1 KVFGFRLPK
10 VLREFYLMAGNH
22 EAINCSHNQL
32 LVGYQEIEDNK
43 LIFYDENQGVCSWAI
58 DLSDIKK
65 DDPPVWIGQL
75 IEGQDEL
82 EWYIEFETLS
92 DFLLIMLCW
101 QSVMGGLPYVG
112 ITNKIEESV
121 AQIVKNNFSSLE
133 VGENSSGIQA

>member
-1 KVFGFRLPK
+1 MDTELKVYRQIAQDLYPPFTPEDGVSLEEFERAEKVFGFRLPK

-65 DDPPVWIGQL
+65 D
-75 IEGQDEL
+75 
-82 EWYIEFETLS
+82 
-92 DFLLIMLCW
+92 
-101 QSVMGGLPYVG
+101 
-112 ITNKIEESV
+112 
-121 AQIVKNNFSSLE
+121 
-133 VGENSSGIQA
+133 